1 MVSYIENNWG
11 NEMNFRWIGV
21 VCILFFSALATAQMP
36 QQGQSQ
42 FRLLD
47 YKDGLPNPVVQ
58 SIAQDKSGYLWI
70 GTKDGLARFDGNVF
84 KVFRHIP
91 GDVQSMPSNFVQ
103 SVHVDAQDKIWLGI
117 EGYGLYRFNRE
128 NGSFTAIALLKD
140 EKTAPVDIWA
150 ISSDKQG
157 SLWLGTF
164 GQGLFR
170 IKPDDSVQHF
180 MPDTSQPGL
189 PDENVLSLALDKQDV
204 LWIATSSGIV
214 KWKNEKFSVF
224 DNNQL
229 SSKVVINLMPDIK
242 SGMWLGTNKGL
253 DFVDR
258 QGRIEKPIWR
268 DQLTDQRIMAV
279 LADNNTTRIF
289 VARNGLNKVSH
300 GVVEQLRVND
310 KFLTAFKDQS
320 GGFWF
325 GSEQGLLRQPVDW
338 RYFKAFQ
345 SDAILQQ
352 SLRNKTPNDYHAMPD
367 GSILIVGSSGAIDR
381 FWPET
386 GVVQNINS
394 QQSMQELINIES
406 VMVDQSGAVWI
417 GANIANEPSLLRYD
431 ADFAKYVMWNQN
443 STVDAGL
450 LGPIKHI
457 LQANDGLVW
466 VSYYGGGVQARN
478 SVTGQVIYSITP
490 DNKRGLKFPDP
501 EQLFMGPD
509 NSLWLAG
516 GEGLLRW
523 SIKDSAFLPVAGSPK
538 ERIYSVHFIAP
549 NTLWLGRLGTLEAYQ
564 WQNNT
569 LTVQQTISGDE
580 GLPAVDIIGINSDKS
595 SVLWLTSSRGLMR
608 FNPKTK
614 RVRVYSI
621 NDGLLSQE
629 FTQRAPY
636 FSQSGQAIVL
646 NSSGLIS
653 FNPSQMANHNAKL
666 RLVIESI
673 SLRREEDV
681 FQLDPQNAIVLQP
694 NDRDLTIDAL
704 LLNFDDVNAHRFR
717 SKLSGFDPDWVEM
730 GNSGKR
736 VFSSLSAGNYKLE
749 IIASSA
755 EGIWSKPI
763 ILSIKVLPPLWLTWW
778 AYVIYAL
785 FILLFIALVIL
796 IYRSRLKTKHQYQ
809 LDEQQ
814 RKLHMEASEAK
825 SHFLANLGH
834 EIRTPMTGVL
844 GMSDL
849 LLASNLPDKPKSQ
862 VLAIKKAGEHLL
874 RLMNDVLDLSKIES
888 GLFELD
894 NQPFSLQSL
903 MRDVYSLL
911 EPLANKKNLNF
922 ELQIDSHLA
931 PAFIGDSGRIRQI
944 LFNLGSN
951 AIKFTHDGFVI
962 IKAQRLWPKGLMIS
976 VVDSGPGMSKEQ
988 QLRLFQRFIQAEGK
1002 QTSKQ
1007 FGGSG
1012 LGLAI
1017 SRELSILMG
1026 GDIQVSSEP
1035 NCGATFSLNIPLE
1048 ISQEFVEDE
1057 TSIEVYK
1064 VDDSIETRTI
1074 LLVEDDETIQ
1084 TIVVELL
1091 QAEGHSVTFANN
1103 ALEALAL
1110 TMINTY
1116 DIIFCDLDMPG
1127 MSGFELTRVWRSQGL
1142 VTPIVALTARTQS
1155 DTEQKCFDS
1164 GMNYFL
1170 RKPISSK
1177 QLQDAIHA
1185 VQIPS

>member
-1 MVSYIENNWG
+1 MI
-11 NEMNFRWIGV
+11 FRWIGI
-21 VCILFFSALATAQMP
+21 VCLASFSAIAVAQAP
-36 QQGQSQ
+36 QLGQSQ

-58 SIAQDKSGYLWI
+58 SIAQDKSGYLWV
-70 GTKDGLARFDGNVF
+70 GTKDGLARFDGSDF
-84 KVFRHIP
+84 KVFRHLP
-91 GDVQSMPSNFVQ
+91 GDAQSIPSNFVQ
-103 SVHVDAQDKIWLGI
+103 SVHVDANDQIWLGI

-128 NGSFTAIALLKD
+128 NGSFTAIPLLKN
-140 EKTAPVDIWA
+140 EQSNPVDIWA
-150 ISSDKQG
+150 ISSDKEG

-164 GQGLFR
+164 GLGLFR
-170 IKPDDSVQHF
+170 IKSDGSVQHF
-180 MPDTSQPGL
+180 MPDTNKLGL
-189 PDENVLSLALDKQDV
+189 PDENVLSLAIDNDDV

-214 KWKNEKFSVF
+214 KWKNEKFIAF
-224 DNNQL
+224 DNEQL
-229 SSKVVINLMPDIK
+229 SSKVVINLMPDQNL
-242 SGMWLGTNKGL
+242 GMWLGTNKGL
-253 DFVDR
+253 DLATTDGQV
-258 QGRIEKPIWR
+258 EKPIWR
-268 DQLTDQRIMAV
+268 EQFTDQRIMAV
-279 LADNNTTRIF
+279 LADNKTTRTF
-289 VARNGLNKVSH
+289 VARNGLNKVSN
-300 GVVEQLRVND
+300 GVVEQLRLND
-310 KFLTAFKDQS
+310 KFLTAFKDKS

-345 SDAILQQ
+345 PDAVSGQ
-352 SLRNKTPNDYHAMPD
+352 SLRNKTLTDYHQMPD
-367 GSILIVGSSGAIDR
+367 GSLIIVGTSGAIDR

-386 GVVQNINS
+386 GVVQHINT
-394 QQSMQELINIES
+394 QESMQELMNIDS

-417 GANIANEPSLLRYD
+417 GANLGKEPSLLRYD
-431 ADFAKYVMWNQN
+431 SDFTKYLMWNQN
-443 STVDAGL
+443 SEIDAGL

-457 LQANDGLVW
+457 HQAVDGLVW
-466 VSYYGGGVQARN
+466 VSYYGGGVQARD
-478 SVTGQVIYSITP
+478 SVSGQVMYSIAP
-490 DNKRGLKFPDP
+490 ENKQGLKFPDP
-501 EQLFMGPD
+501 EQLFTGPD
-509 NSLWLAG
+509 KSLWLAG

-523 SIKDSAFLPVAGSPK
+523 NIKDGTFVPVEGGPK

-549 NTLWLGRLGTLEAYQ
+549 NILWLGRLGLLEAYQ

-569 LTVQQTISGDE
+569 LSIQQTISGDD
-580 GLPAVDIIGINSDKS
+580 GLPAVDITGINSDKDGA
-595 SVLWLTSSRGLMR
+595 LWLTSSRGLMR

-629 FTQRAPY
+629 FTQRAP
-636 FSQSGQAIVL
+636 FISQSGQAIVL
-646 NSSGLIS
+646 NSTGLIS
-653 FNPSQMANHNAKL
+653 FNPNQMARNNGVL
-666 RLVIESI
+666 YLVIESI
-673 SLRREEDV
+673 SLRRAEDV
-681 FQLDPQNAIVLQP
+681 FQLDPLQPIVLQP

-763 ILSIKVLPPLWLTWW
+763 TLTIKVLPPLWLTWW
-778 AYVIYAL
+778 AYILYGL
-785 FILLFIALVIL
+785 FILLLMLLAVL
-796 IYRSRLKTKHQYQ
+796 IYRARLKRKHKNQ

-814 RKLHMEASEAK
+814 RIFHMQASEAK
-825 SHFLANLGH
+825 SQFLANLGH
-834 EIRTPMTGVL
+834 EIRTPMTGIL

-849 LLASNLPDKPKSQ
+849 LLASNLPEKPKNQ
-862 VLAIKKAGEHLL
+862 VAAIKKAGEHLL

-894 NQPFSLQSL
+894 NQPFNLQTL
-903 MRDVYSLL
+903 MRDVHSLL
-911 EPLANKKNLNF
+911 EPLASKKNLNF
-922 ELQIDSHLA
+922 ELQIDPHLA
-931 PAFIGDSGRIRQI
+931 PAFIGDCGRIRQI
-944 LFNLGSN
+944 LLNLGNN
-951 AIKFTHDGFVI
+951 AIKFTDEGFVI

-988 QLRLFQRFIQAEGK
+988 QFKLFQRFIQAEGNE
-1002 QTSKQ
+1002 TTKQ

-1017 SRELSILMG
+1017 SRELSLLMG

-1048 ISQEFVEDE
+1048 ISEDLVEDVVLDYVNPRNDAIK
-1057 TSIEVYK
+1057 TKS
-1064 VDDSIETRTI
+1064 I

-1084 TIVVELL
+1084 EVVSELL
-1091 QAEGHSVTFANN
+1091 ESEGHTVVIAKN

-1110 TMINTY
+1110 TMINAY
-1116 DIIFCDLDMPG
+1116 EVIFCDLDMPG
-1127 MSGFELTRVWRSQGL
+1127 MSGFELARVWRGQGL
-1142 VTPIVALTARTQS
+1142 TVPIVALTARTQS
-1155 DTEQKCFDS
+1155 DTEQKCIDA

-1170 RKPISSK
+1170 RKPVSSK
-1177 QLQDAIHA
+1177 QLQDAILA
-1185 VQIPS
+1185 IQKFN